1 MQKHK
6 KQEAQAKSCR
16 GRDTMMT
23 EVTELKVA
31 QDVRIKAEAEWKE
44 RMEQESIRVA
54 AETVQL
60 EVKLKAEAVALA
72 ATFKADADKLKE
84 QRH

>member
-1 MQKHK
+1 MQP
-6 KQEAQAKSCR
+6 AAS
-16 GRDTMMT
+16 DLTI
-23 EVTELKVA
+23 KVA
-31 QDVRIKAEAEWKE
+31 QEVRIKAEVEWKE

-72 ATFKADADKLKE
+72 ATFKADTDKLKE
-84 QRH
+84 LQLEVELILLA